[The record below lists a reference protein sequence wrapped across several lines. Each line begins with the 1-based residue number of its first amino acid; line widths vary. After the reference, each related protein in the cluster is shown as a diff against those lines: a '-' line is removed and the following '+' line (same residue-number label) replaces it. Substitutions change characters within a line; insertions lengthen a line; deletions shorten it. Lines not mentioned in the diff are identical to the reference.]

1 MRNIAVKMLIFFLLT
16 SFSVVLLVSCT
27 HTNNLTGKWRE
38 AGKKSTIEF
47 HKDGTFNAV
56 DDMGMAVSG
65 KYTIQKNGII
75 RFEII
80 HKGSAPEIIDGKL
93 NVHEDEL
100 TFNSPDEKNVETYKR
115 AK

>member
-47 HKDGTFNAV
+47 HSDGTFNAV

-65 KYTIQKNGII
+65 KYTLQEKGSI
-75 RFEII
+75 RFEIL
-80 HKGSAPEIIDGKL
+80 HNGNSPEIIHATL
-93 NVHEDEL
+93 NAQGDEL
-100 TFNSPDEKNVETYKR
+100 TFTSADEKKVETYKR
-115 AK
+115 AQ